1 MDDVLKAMK
10 MRDCQGNIMK
20 MQEEMRNLQ
29 ATKHLNHFARLS
41 HHKLASIRKLIPK
54 EFLVEGVPND
64 YDRINL
70 ELLKE
75 YLNKYAEKISRANV
89 INPSNIK
96 IDFGQFD

>member
-1 MDDVLKAMK
+1 M
-10 MRDCQGNIMK
+10 
-20 MQEEMRNLQ
+20 E
-29 ATKHLNHFARLS
+29 
-41 HHKLASIRKLIPK
+41 
-54 EFLVEGVPND
+54 EGVPND

-70 ELLKE
+70 ELLNE